1 MPKALFDHCA
11 PDQLKGRF
19 EPEVK
24 VNLARKHGLETVRN
38 SELEKKAHELGYD
51 ALITVDTDFGKPGHP
66 EHLLPVFLLRAF
78 PILAEF
84 TLSVLVY
91 KAKKD
96 IIRGAEPGLY
106 IWDNYRGR
114 IRASRSLR
122 RCYEI
127 RRAVAAEL
135 EAEIEA
141 MHRRSR

>member
-66 EHLLPVFLLRAF
+66 EHHLPVFLLRSYPSLKA
-78 PILAEF
+78 PV
-84 TLSVLVY
+84 LSVLVY
-91 KAKKD
+91 RVKGD
-96 IIRGAEPGLY
+96 LRRGAEPGLY
-106 IWDNYRGR
+106 IWDNYRVR
-114 IRASRSLR
+114 VCDSRSLR

-141 MHRRSR
+141 RALRSR